1 MSRRY
6 EIFKAAG
13 ISLLLAVSVNA
24 QEPDGEKLVN
34 ANDCSGCHAVNS
46 QVVGPSYSAI
56 AKRYRG
62 QNDAVE
68 KLAAPIREGGSGKW
82 GSVAM
87 TPHAALPDSQ
97 IREMVKWILS
107 LKDPAPAPA
116 RPTAESKSFSYTL
129 KDGKT
134 VKLDFPL
141 FAAGKGQKVT
151 KSVFRG
157 YELYNSY
164 CYRCHGTDAAGS
176 QLAPDLR
183 HSLSAG
189 MTRQQFLSIAMA
201 GKADKG
207 MPSWAGFLSREDI
220 TSVYQYVKGRS
231 LDLVPPGRPPSEV
244 E

>member
-1 MSRRY
+1 LSTRRG
-6 EIFKAAG
+6 FLLAAG
-13 ISLLLAVSVNA
+13 ISLLMAAAANSQA
-24 QEPDGEKLVN
+24 PDGEKLVK
-34 ANDCSGCHAVNS
+34 AGDCSGCHAVDS
-46 QVVGPSYSAI
+46 QVVGPAYNAI

-62 QNDAVE
+62 QADAVE
-68 KLAAPIREGGSGKW
+68 KLAARIRAGGSGKW

-87 TPHAALPDSQ
+87 TPHADLSDAQS
-97 IREMVKWILS
+97 REMVKWILS
-107 LKDPAPAPA
+107 LKDPAAA
-116 RPTAESKSFSYTL
+116 RPATESKSYTYTL

-134 VKLDFPL
+134 AKLDFSL
-141 FAAGKGQKVT
+141 FADGKGPKVT
-151 KSVFRG
+151 KAVFRG

-220 TSVYQYVKGRS
+220 TSTYQYVKGRS
-231 LDLVPPGRPPSEV
+231 LDLVPPGRPASEV